1 MKLKI
6 HLSLSCVVLQPPNG
20 VLALNSSFYFRIN
33 SVRETLSS
41 RQQLFQNPKVNRMAV
56 NTGNPELDRKV
67 EDWLKWDKVCKN

>member
-20 VLALNSSFYFRIN
+20 FLALNSSFYFRIN

-56 NTGNPELDRKV
+56 NTGNPELDRKIQ
-67 EDWLKWDKVCKN
+67 DWLKWDKVCKN